1 LTKSYLIADLFCG
14 AGGSSTGA
22 ERAVKSLGATMILTC
37 VNHWPLAI
45 ETHRRN
51 HPTARHYI
59 EDISK
64 AKPRDL
70 VPEGYLDLLMASP
83 ECTHFSRARGGKPVN
98 DQSRMNPWAVVS
110 WLTELDVR
118 CLLVENVPEFVN
130 WGPVGNGIPDKP
142 MQGIFFEAWLKA
154 IKTLGYRYQY
164 RYLNAADYG
173 DATTRRRFF
182 LIARKDGQR
191 IRWPKPT
198 HSKDGGGGL
207 KRWRAAREIIDWDL
221 PGRSLLDDPKYVK
234 RPLSINTRRRIARG
248 LEKYGGVYAPY
259 YIQLLGIET
268 IEGENPPQSPFYK
281 GGGAKVQGFTIA
293 NRNHATPR
301 GMEEPVN
308 TVVASNAGGGL
319 CRVEPVVEPFVLG
332 QQSCSAARDAG
343 QPIPTVAQAG
353 AISLVDPQIVVFH
366 GRSTTQEIDRPL
378 PSQPT
383 HSKAGLVEPQ
393 LVSYYGNN
401 HSSQPVDNPAP
412 TITSK
417 DRHGL
422 IEFIVDRNHPGDG
435 DRTRSVDDVLN
446 TITTHHTTPTLIE
459 PTAEPFIVQPRLYGR
474 EKNGG
479 PVRAPHAINEPAPAV
494 TGHGA
499 GALVETVIIQT
510 DQSGR
515 PGKISDTSVPVG
527 TIVTKQSHG
536 LAEPIVVPYGPRAEA
551 RAAGDPLP
559 TVMTKD
565 RLGLFEPVLAD
576 VDGREIDPRRLVV
589 VDGELRMLDIRFRM
603 LNNHELARAM
613 GFDDAETEYEFMGT
627 VAEVTKQIGN
637 AVPVNMAAALVT
649 AILEERA

>member
-1 LTKSYLIADLFCG
+1 MTITMKKHQYLVADLFCG

-22 ERAVKSLGATMILTC
+22 ERAVKSLGATMVLTC

-45 ETHRRN
+45 ETHCRN

-64 AKPRDL
+64 AKPSDL
-70 VPEGYLDLLMASP
+70 IPEGYLDLLMASP

-142 MQGIFFEAWLKA
+142 MQGIFFEAWLTA
-154 IKTLGYRYQY
+154 IKKLGYRYQY

-182 LIARKDGQR
+182 LIARKDVQR

-198 HSKDGGGGL
+198 HSKDGGKGL
-207 KRWRAAREIIDWDL
+207 KRWRAAREIIDWNM
-221 PGRSLLDDPKYVK
+221 PGRSLLDDPKYIK

-259 YIQLLGIET
+259 YIQLLGLDYSD
-268 IEGENPPQSPFYK
+268 N
-281 GGGAKVQGFTIA
+281 GGSGHPQGFTIP

-332 QQSCSAARDAG
+332 QQSCSAARGADT
-343 QPIPTVAQAG
+343 PLPTVATAG

-383 HSKAGLVEPQ
+383 HAKAGLVEPQ

-401 HSSQPVDNPAP
+401 HSSHPVDNPAP

-417 DRHGL
+417 DRHG
-422 IEFIVDRNHPGDG
+422 
-435 DRTRSVDDVLN
+435 
-446 TITTHHTTPTLIE
+446 LIE

-479 PVRAPHAINEPAPAV
+479 PVRAPHAITEPAPAV

-499 GALVETVIIQT
+499 GALVEPVIIQT

-515 PGKISDTSVPVG
+515 LGKISDTSVPVG

-536 LAEPIVVPYGPRAEA
+536 LVEMKAEPFQFASRFDNPPRSLEEPVPTITNRK
-551 RAAGDPLP
+551 LIN
-559 TVMTKD
+559 VI
-565 RLGLFEPVLAD
+565 EPVLAD
-576 VDGREIDPRRLVV
+576 VDGRKIDPRRLVV

-603 LNNHELARAM
+603 LNNRELARAM
-613 GFDDAETEYEFMGT
+613 GFDEAETEYEFMGT

-637 AVPVNMAAALVT
+637 AVPVNMAAALVKS
-649 AILEERA
+649 ILENK